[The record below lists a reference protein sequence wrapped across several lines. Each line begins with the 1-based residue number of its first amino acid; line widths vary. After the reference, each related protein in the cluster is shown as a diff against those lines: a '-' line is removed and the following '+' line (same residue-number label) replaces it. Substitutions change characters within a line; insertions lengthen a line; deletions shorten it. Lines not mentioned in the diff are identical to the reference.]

1 MVADKPGLET
11 LSDEYEIIAEGLK
24 KFGLT
29 EYQARTYISLVAHGV
44 ADAETISVTADLP
57 RTSVYKS
64 LDALY
69 DLGYVSV
76 SEGWPRIY
84 RPAEPLEVKGRL
96 IRQLDELF
104 GRLNTI
110 YQILSEKGEPQ
121 VIYTI
126 YGRDKVLAKVREIVR
141 KTQDE
146 FVISTPEFSNILSSL
161 EHDLQSAVT
170 RGVDVTIITSPGEK
184 VLDGAS
190 VERRDGLIATDI
202 ISDKSRALLASPG
215 LEACGYTNNP
225 SLASHLINFMVYL
238 IRER

>member
-1 MVADKPGLET
+1 MNPEKPMVEQLTE
-11 LSDEYEIIAEGLK
+11 EYELVAEGLK

-29 EYQARTYISLVAHGV
+29 EYQARTYIALVAHGI
-44 ADAETISVTADLP
+44 ADAETISTSANLP

-64 LDALY
+64 LDTLHEM
-69 DLGYVSV
+69 GYVVV

-96 IRQLDELF
+96 VRELEEIF

-110 YQILSEKGEPQ
+110 YQVLSEKGEPQ

-126 YGRDKVLAKVREIVR
+126 YGREKVMGKIKEIIR
-141 KTQDE
+141 KTQKE
-146 FVISTPEFSNILSSL
+146 FVISTPEFSSIFNNL
-161 EHDLQSAVT
+161 EHDLQSAVI
-170 RGVDVTIITSPGEK
+170 RGVDITIITAPGEK
-184 VLDGAS
+184 ILEGAS